1 MATSKTKNSMIVPHE
16 WLKALDKMSDED
28 AGKLMKALLL
38 LDSEGITTEFDQGS
52 ILDIIYAQY
61 STYVMRNKEA
71 YMEECRRRSEAAKRR
86 EAQKAQLCTKSTTVH
101 DKEKDKEKDN
111 NIYTCSS
118 DTKVSTEEQAPDIS
132 EEDIQR
138 ITDTW
143 NRQGDIVVKIGFK
156 IKPMTGYYDE
166 LRRLLATI
174 RPRDPLVSPIDGLL
188 ATINSLNDQEWFVQ
202 RYKEMGLMVDFKWF
216 IDPVNYAH
224 VKAGK
229 YKTVFKKNSK
239 TPNKFKNFDER
250 SYDWDELEATLT
262 GG

>member
-1 MATSKTKNSMIVPHE
+1 
-16 WLKALDKMSDED
+16 
-28 AGKLMKALLL
+28 
-38 LDSEGITTEFDQGS
+38 
-52 ILDIIYAQY
+52 
-61 STYVMRNKEA
+61 
-71 YMEECRRRSEAAKRR
+71 MEECRRRSEAAKRR

-118 DTKVSTEEQAPDIS
+118 DTKVYTEESAPEIS
-132 EEDIQR
+132 EEDIQL

-143 NRQGDIVVKIGFK
+143 NRQGDIVIKIRFK
-156 IKPMTGYYDE
+156 IKPATGYYDE

-174 RPRDPLVSPIDGLL
+174 RPIDPLVRPIDDLL

-239 TPNKFKNFDER
+239 TPNNFKNFNER
-250 SYDWDELEATLT
+250 SYDWDELEATLL